1 VALPPHASVLAN
13 ADVWME
19 SEAVEQLA
27 RTAGKPGCVRAVG
40 MPDLHPG
47 RGIPIGAVFLFDGRV
62 FPELVGG
69 DAGCGV
75 LLIAGRK
82 DGPRGD
88 ALERR
93 VLAALDEPMLP
104 DVDPAAL
111 VACAWERG
119 PRGLAALSG
128 VPEALGE
135 LALRAPDDAHERAS
149 GALPDG
155 TRHAEQLG
163 TVGGGNH
170 FAEIS
175 RVDQLHGISLAMTVA
190 SAQVKSALL
199 LAGLH
204 AAGTTRVIE
213 PAVTRDHTERMLCAF
228 GVDIEVSG
236 LEASVA
242 GGQQLT
248 ATEIAVPGDF
258 SSAAFFIVAGLLGR
272 AGPVLIRNVGLNPT
286 RTGLLDI
293 LRAMGADIRVL
304 DRRELGGEPVADLEV
319 FPSELQ
325 AIAVPERWVS
335 LAIDEFPIFF
345 IAAACAQGQSEL
357 RGAEELRVKESD
369 RLAVMSEGLRALGV
383 EHQLLPDG
391 IRISG
396 AGRANVAFNGGRVD
410 SHGDHRIAMSFAVAS
425 LRAGGPIVV
434 DDVANVATSF
444 PGFAALARQVGIKLE
459 EGVPA
464 HGG

>member
-1 VALPPHASVLAN
+1 
-13 ADVWME
+13 ME

-104 DVDPAAL
+104 EVDPAAL

-175 RVDQLHGISLAMTVA
+175 RVDQLADKARAKSLGVSAD
-190 SAQVKSALL
+190 AQVVMVHSGSRGLGALMAARY
-199 LAGLH
+199 AG
-204 AAGTTRVIE
+204 R
-213 PAVTRDHTERMLCAF
+213 
-228 GVDIEVSG
+228 S
-236 LEASVA
+236 LEASEIDAYLADLQGAIRYARTNRLLVA
-242 GGQQLT
+242 WRLLQAAGLG
-248 ATEIAVPGDF
+248 
-258 SSAAFFIVAGLLGR
+258 SSARVALMFDIVHNAVERRAESGYLHRKGAAPAERDQPTVVLG
-272 AGPVLIRNVGLNPT
+272 
-286 RTGLLDI
+286 
-293 LRAMGADIRVL
+293 
-304 DRRELGGEPVADLEV
+304 
-319 FPSELQ
+319 S
-325 AIAVPERWVS
+325 
-335 LAIDEFPIFF
+335 
-345 IAAACAQGQSEL
+345 
-357 RGAEELRVKESD
+357 RGAPSWL
-369 RLAVMSEGLRALGV
+369 MSGLGNEACLCSV
-383 EHQLLPDG
+383 AH
-391 IRISG
+391 G
-396 AGRANVAFNGGRVD
+396 AGRRMGRTEAYEKLRSKHSRSSLTRTTLGTRVLCDDNVLMYEEHPDAYKPIEPVIESLEAAGAATRV
-410 SHGDHRIAMSFAVAS
+410 
-425 LRAGGPIVV
+425 
-434 DDVANVATSF
+434 
-444 PGFAALARQVGIKLE
+444 AALVPLMTIKR
-459 EGVPA
+459 
-464 HGG
+464 